1 MGGQGGR
8 IYAKLRNWIRFDVNV
23 FIFQAIQRNIGV
35 GIAILM
41 FNAVIANYTNTM
53 RKLAELDEDIT
64 KMGPTRNR
72 NIYNKHVEIHRRT
85 TKCK

>member
-1 MGGQGGR
+1 
-8 IYAKLRNWIRFDVNV
+8 
-23 FIFQAIQRNIGV
+23 
-35 GIAILM
+35 M
-41 FNAVIANYTNTM
+41 FNAVIANYPNTM
-53 RKLAELDEDIT
+53 GKLAELDEDIT